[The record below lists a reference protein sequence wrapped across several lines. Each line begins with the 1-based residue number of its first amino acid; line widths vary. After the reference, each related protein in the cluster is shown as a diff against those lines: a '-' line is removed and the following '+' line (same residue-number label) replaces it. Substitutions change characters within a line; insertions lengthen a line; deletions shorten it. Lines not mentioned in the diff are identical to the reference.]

1 MVDQILLN
9 QLRKEKLIMAFEK
22 NYNVISP
29 LWANHQIEWMNGVY
43 APFKDHDKYL
53 IVLYLIKKTF
63 DFYSKN
69 FVRET
74 FTEFYQKDF
83 IQIESLDMMEISQA
97 LNIPKESARRK
108 IIELEKIGVIKKSGK
123 KIIIDK
129 KAFPFIRPEKSI
141 VRVSRFFATLSTVML
156 EEKIVQSEFTSDV
169 ITTFIAKNFSHI
181 WKLYYELQIPM
192 ILKWKKTFSDL
203 ESFHVWGACFV
214 NEQLNIKR
222 KGDLKMNKATY
233 LNKYYNT
240 LSELEGMN
248 AMSISDITGIPRA
261 TVIRKLNI
269 LLKNKYLKINYKK
282 HYTLAHET
290 QKEVSQIQRLNFNH
304 LANFTSR
311 VFNLMLIDK
320 VVLKNTY
327 DKLTPGVQKYL
338 NL

>member
-1 MVDQILLN
+1 MDQILLE
-9 QLRKEKLIMAFEK
+9 QIRKEKLVSIFEK
-22 NYNVISP
+22 NYNLVSP
-29 LWANHQIEWMNGVY
+29 LWSKHQIEWMNGVY
-43 APFKDHDKYL
+43 YPFKDHDKYL
-53 IVLYLIKKTF
+53 VILYLIKKTF

-69 FVRET
+69 FIRET
-74 FTEFYQKDF
+74 FTEFYQKEF
-83 IQIESLDMMEISQA
+83 IQIESLNVMEISQG
-97 LNIPKESARRK
+97 LDIPKESARRK
-108 IIELEKIGVIKKSGK
+108 IIELEKIGAIKKIGK

-129 KAFPFIRPEKSI
+129 KAFPFVKPEKSI
-141 VRVSRFFATLSTVML
+141 VRISRFFSTLSTIML
-156 EEKIVQSEFTSDV
+156 NEKIIKSNFTSEE
-169 ITTFIAKNFSHI
+169 IAKFIEKNFSHI

-203 ESFHVWGACFV
+203 ESFHVWGACVV